1 MSNSPPSSALA
12 AEGKTNASKHPQS
25 HASKSIFLSQREK
38 NTSPSS
44 YPPDL
49 IVNVC
54 DREQQQSTVHSTP
67 CAGVLR
73 SATRGK
79 DPLSPLKKNPSSA
92 QLRRRVALS
101 RLSKNSTPEK
111 VSPSVSGLD
120 RSLQSPAGNADLQN
134 QLQISRISTL
144 LNAS

>member
-54 DREQQQSTVHSTP
+54 DREQQQSTVLSP

-79 DPLSPLKKNPSSA
+79 DPLSPLKKTPA
-92 QLRRRVALS
+92 QLSSDAGLRSPGFPRTAPRRKSLPLSLGLIAVCRVWLE
-101 RLSKNSTPEK
+101 T
-111 VSPSVSGLD
+111 
-120 RSLQSPAGNADLQN
+120 
-134 QLQISRISTL
+134 QIFRISFKSAGFL
-144 LNAS
+144 LC